1 MVESF
6 SQMWHEM
13 SERPEGPLA
22 FRFYLQPLVA
32 IFFASRDGIRDAKAG
47 KPAYL
52 WSLFIDPTHWRERVR
67 EAWKS
72 VGKLFLFAFGLDV
85 VYQLVVLKG
94 LRPVE
99 GLITAATLALVP
111 YVLLRGPASRLF
123 RLFARRRAPAG

>member
-6 SQMWHEM
+6 SQMWHEI
-13 SERPEGPLA
+13 SERPDGPLA
-22 FRFYLQPLVA
+22 FRFYLQPLMA
-32 IFFASRDGIRDAKAG
+32 MYFAVRDGIRDAKAG

-52 WSLFIDPTHWRERVR
+52 WSLFTDPTHWRERVR

-72 VGKLFLFAFGLDV
+72 VGKLFVFAFCLDA

-99 GLITAATLALVP
+99 GLITAIALALVP
-111 YVLLRGPASRLF
+111 YVLLRGPANRLF
-123 RLFARRRAPAG
+123 RLLARRRAPAG